1 MEFLNK
7 LVEQI
12 SSWPGVSV
20 GPHRFGGKEFC
31 FGHAEIGHIHPGG
44 ILDIPMPR
52 AIHNALLSEGLAEE
66 HHWVPDS
73 GWITF
78 RIKCERDLKQALWL
92 ARLSYLRYA
101 LKTSDD
107 PQTEF
112 EREARALQLSSRFT
126 VLLEKSVTGHD
137 AGVGS
142 QSNTLAG
149 EPKVWWQLGI

>member
-1 MEFLNK
+1 MELLNQ

-20 GPHRFGGKEFC
+20 HPHRFGGKEFC

-52 AIHNALLSEGLAEE
+52 AIHDALLKEGLAEE
-66 HHWVPDS
+66 HHWVPNS
-73 GWITF
+73 GWITY
-78 RIKCERDLKQALWL
+78 RMKEDRDLKQALWL

-101 LKTSDD
+101 LKTSAD

-112 EREARALQLSSRFT
+112 EREVRQLQLSPSFT
-126 VLLEKSVTGHD
+126 ELLEKFVPGFPAAGSPTG
-137 AGVGS
+137 
-142 QSNTLAG
+142 QLSN
-149 EPKVWWQLGI
+149 EPNVWWQLGL

>member
-1 MEFLNK
+1 MELLNR

-20 GPHRFGGKEFC
+20 HPHRFGGKEFC

-52 AIHNALLSEGLAEE
+52 AIHDALLKAGLAEE
-66 HHWVPDS
+66 HHWVPNS

-78 RIKCERDLKQALWL
+78 RIKDERDLKQALWL
-92 ARLSYLRYA
+92 TRLSYLRYS

-107 PQTEF
+107 PRTEF
-112 EREARALQLSSRFT
+112 AREVRALQLTPEFT
-126 VLLEKSVTGHD
+126 ELLEKLAPRHAASGSQTGHL
-137 AGVGS
+137 
-142 QSNTLAG
+142 SNARN
-149 EPKVWWQLGI
+149 VWWQLGI